1 MIQDAKVTM
10 SEATE
15 MTVHPT
21 CPFCGDTTSVV
32 VDAAGFVA
40 WQSGELVQNALADLE
55 GIMPDYDQSGDRE
68 HPAWTTIE
76 ELKSALDK

>member
-1 MIQDAKVTM
+1 MRDAKVTM

-40 WQSGELVQNALADLE
+40 WQSGELVQNALPNLSAD
-55 GIMPDYDQSGDRE
+55 DRE
-68 HPAWTTIE
+68 VLISGICPPCWDKQFPADDE
-76 ELKSALDK
+76 

>member
-40 WQSGELVQNALADLE
+40 WQSGELVQNALPNLSAD
-55 GIMPDYDQSGDRE
+55 DRE
-68 HPAWTTIE
+68 VLISGICTDCWDKQFPADE
-76 ELKSALDK
+76 D